1 MIGLR
6 LCVLLVIIFPL
17 HSTGQKIKCDVIAKL
32 PHEISESSGIVVAD
46 SNLVWTMNDSGGGN
60 AIFLVNSQGE
70 LLKTLLLN
78 ATQNHDWEDLTSDSA
93 YLYIGDFGNNANRR
107 RDLAI
112 YKFPRAAASDSDHFM
127 PQIISFTFADQTAFP
142 PKPGNWNYDC
152 EAFFHLDDSLYLFSK
167 NNSNPTTGCTKL
179 YRLPD
184 QEGTYRA
191 QPVDSFCVHEPVT
204 GAAVSA
210 DGKTVVLLTYFSL
223 WIFRDFPGRQ
233 FFSGSAFQFPIRG
246 LTQKEAICFSSNQEL
261 LVTDERRFGKGGKLY
276 SVDLDRLDFTPT
288 ALVYRKQSCKQAR
301 YNAFNNPKRSYNK
314 IMKQEAAR

>member
-17 HSTGQKIKCDVIAKL
+17 HSAGQKIKCDVIAKL

-142 PKPGNWNYDC
+142 PN
-152 EAFFHLDDSLYLFSK
+152 
-167 NNSNPTTGCTKL
+167 
-179 YRLPD
+179 
-184 QEGTYRA
+184 
-191 QPVDSFCVHEPVT
+191 PVT
-204 GAAVSA
+204 GITIVS
-210 DGKTVVLLTYFSL
+210 LLSP
-223 WIFRDFPGRQ
+223 R
-233 FFSGSAFQFPIRG
+233 
-246 LTQKEAICFSSNQEL
+246 
-261 LVTDERRFGKGGKLY
+261 
-276 SVDLDRLDFTPT
+276 
-288 ALVYRKQSCKQAR
+288 
-301 YNAFNNPKRSYNK
+301 
-314 IMKQEAAR
+314 